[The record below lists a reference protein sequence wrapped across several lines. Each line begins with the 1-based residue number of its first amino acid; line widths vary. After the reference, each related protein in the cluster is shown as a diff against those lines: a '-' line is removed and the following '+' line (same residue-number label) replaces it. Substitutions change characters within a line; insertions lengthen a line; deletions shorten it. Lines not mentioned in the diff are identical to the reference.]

1 MIGLTYKGK
10 LKKNEK
16 LNLNKKRRGF
26 VIFNTR
32 SALFM
37 TKTLTPVK
45 ATHTCISIGH
55 VSIGTHGLIT
65 SCSKG

>member
-16 LNLNKKRRGF
+16 LNLNKKRRDF

-32 SALFM
+32 SFSTVYDKNANACESYAYFNR
-37 TKTLTPVK
+37 
-45 ATHTCISIGH
+45 TCFN
-55 VSIGTHGLIT
+55 
-65 SCSKG
+65 

>member
-37 TKTLTPVK
+37 TN
-45 ATHTCISIGH
+45 IH
-55 VSIGTHGLIT
+55 VFQ
-65 SCSKG
+65 

>member
-16 LNLNKKRRGF
+16 LNLNKKKKRF
-26 VIFNTR
+26 CDFQHAFSTVYD
-32 SALFM
+32 
-37 TKTLTPVK
+37 K
-45 ATHTCISIGH
+45 HTCISIGH